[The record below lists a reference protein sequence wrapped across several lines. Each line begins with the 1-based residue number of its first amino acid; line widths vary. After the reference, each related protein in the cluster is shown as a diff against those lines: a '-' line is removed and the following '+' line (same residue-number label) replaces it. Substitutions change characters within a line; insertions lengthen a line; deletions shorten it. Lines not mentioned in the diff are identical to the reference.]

1 MNVVLLIVSIF
12 SRTKY
17 MKKIFQKIII
27 KKKNIKVKHW
37 RKKGKEMIMRI
48 EMNFKLIDK
57 RRK

>member
-1 MNVVLLIVSIF
+1 MNVVLL
-12 SRTKY
+12 K
-17 MKKIFQKIII
+17 KIII
-27 KKKNIKVKHW
+27 KKKNLKVKHW